1 MRRGRQTLR
10 KAPQLPPPPPAATLL
25 FCCAE
30 SMAFGRSVW
39 DVKERMGMCGSLQQ
53 CMYGMEEK
61 GEDWRWK
68 SKPRNFMGRRAGG
81 RAPESQGVG
90 YIVGAQVGAASGCV
104 GFRVSSQRCD
114 AACACTCSCELKRH
128 KFDGRR
134 MAGGRRG
141 GGKRRLSR
149 NSGWRNDGFGNKGGR
164 HASLGGGGLGP
175 CHRQLPSIHTTPS
188 PDDTH
193 HGMPCVDERGQDH
206 RARGRSYQ

>member
-1 MRRGRQTLR
+1 MR
-10 KAPQLPPPPPAATLL
+10 KAPQLPPPPAAALL

-30 SMAFGRSVW
+30 SMASGRSVW

-81 RAPESQGVG
+81 RVPESQGVSQGVG

-114 AACACTCSCELKRH
+114 AACACTCSCELKRQ

-134 MAGGRRG
+134 KERE
-141 GGKRRLSR
+141 GKRKKRLSR

-175 CHRQLPSIHTTPS
+175 CHRQLP
-188 PDDTH
+188 
-193 HGMPCVDERGQDH
+193 
-206 RARGRSYQ
+206 